1 MNPNSVP
8 LIPRKI
14 LFGNPERLRA
24 RLSPDGSKIAFLAPF
39 EGVLN
44 IWVALSENPGEAKPI
59 TFDKKR
65 GILTFQWAYTNEDI
79 IYIQDKNGDENYHI
93 YVVSLSDLKAMD
105 LTPFDGIQAHIYKLS
120 HKFPENAIIGINR
133 RDPRLHDIYMLNI
146 RTGKLEMLIEN
157 TYGFV
162 NLFVDDDFKSFV
174 SLRFLEDGGYELI
187 RLTSS
192 DNWETITRVGLE
204 DSISTGPLL
213 FDETGRNLY
222 MLDSR
227 NRNTS
232 ALVSLD
238 IITGET
244 TTLFETE
251 KADVDDVL
259 IHPINKR
266 VQAVSYNYER
276 RHWHILDKNIYD
288 DFERLRRVVDG
299 EIEIVSQTLNND
311 FWLVAYHRDD
321 GPVEY
326 YLYSRK
332 EKKPVYLFP
341 HRKELKD
348 LPLAKM
354 RPVFIKARDGLTL
367 VSYLTLPVWSDPDN
381 DGKPEEP
388 LPMVLL
394 VHGGPWG
401 RDSWGYN
408 PEHQWLAN
416 RGYAVLSVNFRGS
429 TGFGKDFVNAGNR
442 EWGGKMHE
450 DLIDAVDWAV
460 REGIA
465 DPKRIAIM
473 GGSYGGYATLVGMTF
488 TPEKFACGVSIVG
501 PSNLITW
508 MENIPEYWKPVESII
523 IQRVGDYRT
532 EEGRRFLLSR
542 SPINYVDRI
551 KRPLLIAHGAND
563 PRVKKSESDRI
574 VNAMKEKGIPVIYA
588 LFPDEGHGF
597 ARAENRLAFYAVA
610 EIFLSKNLGGRFEP
624 IGDDFQGSS
633 IKLETYE
640 FDIDVQVV

>member
-1 MNPNSVP
+1 MNPNSIP
-8 LIPRKI
+8 LIPRKV
-14 LFGNPERLRA
+14 LFGNPERTHVH
-24 RLSPDGSKIAFLAPF
+24 LSPDGSKIAFLAPF

-44 IWVALSENPGEAKPI
+44 IWVAPSENPNEAKPI
-59 TFDKKR
+59 TFDKNR
-65 GILTFQWAYTNEDI
+65 GILMFYWAYTNEHI
-79 IYIQDKNGDENYHI
+79 IYIQDRNGDENFHI
-93 YVVSLSDLKAMD
+93 YVVSLSDLKVVD
-105 LTPFDGIQAHIYKLS
+105 LTPFEGIQAHIYKLS
-120 HKFPENAIIGINR
+120 YKFPENIIIGINN
-133 RDPRLHDIYMLNI
+133 RDPRFHDVYVLNI
-146 RTGKLEMLIEN
+146 RTGKLDTLIEN
-157 TYGFV
+157 DYGFLGMFV
-162 NLFVDDDFKSFV
+162 NDDFKSFV

-187 RLTSS
+187 RFTNS
-192 DNWETITRVGLE
+192 NKWETITRVGSE
-204 DSISTGPLL
+204 DSLSTRPLS
-213 FDETGRNLY
+213 FDGTGRYLY
-222 MLDSR
+222 MVDSR

-244 TTLFETE
+244 TTIFETD
-251 KADVDDVL
+251 KADVDDIL

-266 VQAVSYNYER
+266 VQAVSYTYER
-276 RHWHILDKNIYD
+276 KHWHILDRDIYE
-288 DFERLRRVVDG
+288 DFERLKSVVDG
-299 EIEIVSQTLNND
+299 EIEIVGQTLDNEL
-311 FWLVAYHRDD
+311 WLVEYHRDD

-332 EKKPVYLFP
+332 EKKSVYLFP
-341 HRKELKD
+341 HREDLKNW
-348 LPLAKM
+348 PLAKM

-367 VSYLTLPVWSDPDN
+367 VSYLTLPVWS
-381 DGKPEEP
+381 PEEP
-388 LPMVLL
+388 LPMILL
-394 VHGGPWG
+394 VHGGPWY
-401 RDSWGYN
+401 RDFWGYN
-408 PEHQWLAN
+408 PTHQWLAN

-429 TGFGKDFVNAGNR
+429 TGFGKDFINAGNM
-442 EWGGKMHE
+442 EWGGKMHD

-465 DPKRIAIM
+465 DPNRIGIM

-508 MENIPEYWKPVESII
+508 MENIPEYWKPIESIL
-523 IQRVGDYRT
+523 IQRVGDHRT

-563 PRVKKSESDRI
+563 PRVKKSESDQI
-574 VNAMKEKGIPVIYA
+574 VNAMREKGIPYVYA

-597 ARAENRLAFYAVA
+597 VRAENRLAFYAVA

-633 IKLETYE
+633 IILETYE
-640 FDIDVQVV
+640 FDID